1 MLDEPTKGL
10 DAEFKIEFAQ
20 IIYDLNKAGI
30 TVLMV
35 SHDVEFC
42 AVYPSRCL
50 MFFNGEVVSEGTPR
64 TFFSSN
70 SFYSTSASRM
80 SKGII
85 DNAVSS
91 NDVIY
96 ACTGKNRDIQINRN
110 TPDIDLFKNDTENIP
125 LQKTK
130 LKTKSFLFLKNL
142 RIFGAVLFILG
153 LIINLEY
160 IPNFSAKTL
169 PTWFNWGIIGVSVA
183 LLMIA
188 FGTKSKR
195 PIDLPRK
202 SSKLSKRTVSMA
214 IMVLLAI
221 PVTILLE

>member
-1 MLDEPTKGL
+1 
-10 DAEFKIEFAQ
+10 
-20 IIYDLNKAGI
+20 
-30 TVLMV
+30 
-35 SHDVEFC
+35 
-42 AVYPSRCL
+42 
-50 MFFNGEVVSEGTPR
+50 
-64 TFFSSN
+64 
-70 SFYSTSASRM
+70 M

-110 TPDIDLFKNDTENIP
+110 APDTDLFKNDTENIS

-221 PVTILLE
+221 PVTIFVGMTYLQDQKYLFISLLVMIECMIPFFSFLKAGTQKRESLS